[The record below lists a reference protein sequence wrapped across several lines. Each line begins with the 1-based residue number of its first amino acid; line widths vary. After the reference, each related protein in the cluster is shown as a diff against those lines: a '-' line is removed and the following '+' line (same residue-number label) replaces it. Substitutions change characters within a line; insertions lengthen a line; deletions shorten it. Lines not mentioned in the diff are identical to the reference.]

1 MFIDRMQVT
10 LSGGRGGNGLVAW
23 TRKKYIPKGGPCGG
37 NGGPGGSVFIQ
48 ADSNLVSFDR
58 YRNKKIFKA
67 QNGKPGGPHQ
77 QQGAKGADQI
87 LLVPLG
93 TIVRHAETSAILYD
107 FTDHGES
114 YLICHGGKGGL
125 GNTFFKSA
133 TNQAPNFA
141 TEGKEGESIQAIFE
155 LKLLADVGLIGMPNA
170 GKSTLFSQLTSH
182 YVEQASY
189 PFTTLQPNISYIEN
203 KRSERI
209 LIADIPGIIEYAHK
223 NKGLGF
229 SFLQHIER
237 SSILLFILDT
247 SKVDNSSP
255 IRDFEILQQELLAYN
270 KEIVEK
276 PFAVI
281 LNKIDHPDSSLEVE
295 QFKKKYAGK
304 FPILTTSA
312 LLGTGIDRVREH
324 IIDTMDKFGQS
335 RD

>member
-1 MFIDRMQVT
+1 MFIDRMQLT

-37 NGGPGGSVFIQ
+37 NGGPGGSIFIQ

-58 YRNKKIFKA
+58 YRNRKIFAAK
-67 QNGKPGGPHQ
+67 NGRPGGPNQ
-77 QQGAKGADQI
+77 QQGAKGIDQT
-87 LLVPLG
+87 LLVPIG
-93 TIVRHAETSAILYD
+93 TIIKHAETSAIIYD
-107 FTDHGES
+107 FTQDGES
-114 YLICHGGKGGL
+114 YLICRGGRGGL
-125 GNTFFKSA
+125 GNTFFKSS
-133 TNQAPNFA
+133 TNQAPNFS
-141 TEGKEGESIQAIFE
+141 TEGKEGESIEVIFE

-182 YVEQASY
+182 HVMQAPY
-189 PFTTLQPNISYIEN
+189 PFTTLQPNISYIETKEAN
-203 KRSERI
+203 RI

-247 SKVDNSSP
+247 SKVDGSSP

-270 KEIVEK
+270 REIAEK
-276 PFAVI
+276 PFAVV
-281 LNKIDHPDSSLEVE
+281 LNKIDHPDSNEEVE
-295 QFKKKYAGK
+295 QFKKKYTGA

-312 LLGTGIDRVREH
+312 LLGTGVDQVREH
-324 IIDTMDKFGQS
+324 IIDVMGKFGQS